1 MEKKHKGGGTKTW
14 STKRL
19 NALIQEIIDWQL
31 TNTSRFGIL
40 AFFECNKD
48 KHNYSDTN
56 FYHRLKQYGDEET
69 DRLMKELDE
78 LMKNRMIEKA
88 LSQEWSSNMA
98 KFLLN
103 CKYDY
108 VPKTQQT
115 IDLHGDNIKFS
126 FGDASD
132 PAQPEE

>member
-19 NALIQEIIDWQL
+19 NALVQEIIDWHL
-31 TNTSRFGIL
+31 VTPNRFGVL

-56 FYHRLKQYGDEET
+56 FYNRLKDYGDEET
-69 DRLMKELDE
+69 DRLMKQLDE
-78 LMKNRMIEKA
+78 LLKNRMIEKA
-88 LSQEWSSNMA
+88 LTQEWSSNMA

-108 VPKTQQT
+108 VPKTQQD
-115 IDLHGDNIKFS
+115 INIKGDNLKFE
-126 FGDASD
+126 FDGDD
-132 PAQPEE
+132 TPAE